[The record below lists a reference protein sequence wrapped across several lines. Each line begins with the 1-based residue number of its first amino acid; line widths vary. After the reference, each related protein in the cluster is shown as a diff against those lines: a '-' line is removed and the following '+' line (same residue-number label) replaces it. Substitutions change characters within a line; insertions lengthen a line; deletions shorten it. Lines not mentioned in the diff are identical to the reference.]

1 MSRSYRKFA
10 VSKDRNSAYGKRAAN
25 KAVRRE
31 RDALHGGRFK
41 RLYCSWNICDYRV
54 RQRYYTAEKF
64 RRKWFDSSDGELNW
78 ERRRFRCWKDA
89 YRAWK
94 RWNIMK

>member
-10 VSKDRNSAYGKRAAN
+10 VSKDSNSAFGKRMAN
-25 KAVRRE
+25 KAVRRAADVP
-31 RDALHGGRFK
+31 RGGRFK
-41 RLYCSWNICDYRV
+41 RYYCSWNICDYRS
-54 RQRYYTAEKF
+54 RQRLYTAESF
-64 RRKWFDSSDGELNW
+64 RRKWFDGSDRELDW

>member
-54 RQRYYTAEKF
+54 RQRY
-64 RRKWFDSSDGELNW
+64 
-78 ERRRFRCWKDA
+78 
-89 YRAWK
+89 
-94 RWNIMK
+94 